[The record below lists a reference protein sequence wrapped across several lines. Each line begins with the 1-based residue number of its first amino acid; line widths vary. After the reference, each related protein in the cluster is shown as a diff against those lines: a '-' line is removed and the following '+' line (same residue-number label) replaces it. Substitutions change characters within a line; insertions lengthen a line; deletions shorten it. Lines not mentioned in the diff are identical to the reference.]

1 MLHYIVINL
10 RKPQGI
16 LFSIVSLAGHFHFGS
31 RQSDVTFLPKQP
43 HHRLCQL
50 FIFFIAIEVARQSVG
65 EQRGD
70 AAAVACHHRRAKN
83 LRFALRVGRVFNG
96 TGHDIHV
103 SVKELLF
110 HLSF

>member
-83 LRFALRVGRVFNG
+83 FASHN
-96 TGHDIHV
+96 
-103 SVKELLF
+103 ELGEFSMALGMTYTLASRNCCF
-110 HLSF
+110 I